1 MEFLIRTARE
11 KALSR
16 RVSLCRLCKRGHETI
31 HHRAAMQRMWVRTAY
46 SENRV
51 AMWHTYE
58 RTMKVRFQSWWWAN
72 QIWWWLTRSKRQQLR
87 LICQYQLTVM
97 SGWRSMRKYERCHCL
112 KGQVERI
119 WKVKMKVVPVLMGT
133 LRPVTSKP
141 GSSMLRLQL
150 SLSPL
155 LELDRHPRSLVE
167 VLSLRKTQTI
177 NTDKLQY

>member
-1 MEFLIRTARE
+1 
-11 KALSR
+11 
-16 RVSLCRLCKRGHETI
+16 
-31 HHRAAMQRMWVRTAY
+31 
-46 SENRV
+46 
-51 AMWHTYE
+51 
-58 RTMKVRFQSWWWAN
+58 
-72 QIWWWLTRSKRQQLR
+72 
-87 LICQYQLTVM
+87 
-97 SGWRSMRKYERCHCL
+97 MRKYERCHCL